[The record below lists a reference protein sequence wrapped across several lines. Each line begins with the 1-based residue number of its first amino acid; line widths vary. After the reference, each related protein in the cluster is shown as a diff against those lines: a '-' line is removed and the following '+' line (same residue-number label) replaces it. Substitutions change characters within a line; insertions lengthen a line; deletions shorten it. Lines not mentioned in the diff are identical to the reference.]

1 MYKNLERICDAFMD
15 DNKKHRFRQRLL
27 LIVVPF
33 LLGFCG
39 IVVLEIF
46 LVQNGKMPW
55 FVVRKA
61 EQQYLFRTSGALVS
75 YFYVPKG
82 KKSITREE
90 VAAIAEL
97 IQKHFP
103 ELSGT
108 FNAIPKLGLSSSGNM
123 VENFGILEFSL
134 FCATGKDR
142 AQGILVVARLAAM
155 NTNDGI
161 SYETASRQWLGFVK
175 RQVSNV
181 LGGESANE
189 K

>member
-1 MYKNLERICDAFMD
+1 MD
-15 DNKKHRFRQRLL
+15 DNKKHRLRQRLL

-33 LLGFCG
+33 ILGFCG

-75 YFYVPKG
+75 YFYVPNS
-82 KKSITREE
+82 KKNITSED
-90 VAAIAEL
+90 VMAITEL

-134 FCATGKDR
+134 ICATGKDR

-161 SYETASRQWLGFVK
+161 SYETASRAVAGVCEAAGIK
-175 RQVSNV
+175 RPGRRINQ
-181 LGGESANE
+181 
-189 K
+189 